1 MAKSKKRRLEII
13 IALFTV
19 GKAALD
25 SHQQQPPPLV
35 SSSHTNSGRTSAS
48 VGGSGSSSSS
58 SNNTTSASASSN
70 ILFHQ
75 PHSYNHN
82 HNHTHRHQQTQTQTD
97 ASTTESRASPIFS
110 RNRSL
115 KRPRSTSSIYPAP
128 NPIAPYCTVTSILW
142 DPRYTT
148 EGRPDFADYYKQHHP
163 VPPPPTR
170 IVDDTDDIDG
180 IDEADDS
187 FDEISD
193 DGEEVDEDE
202 DLYGDEE
209 QEVAPRPTARPPQPK
224 PQEKLKRARSRTR
237 SRSRSVDTSTYKHKE
252 IAEEGK
258 VIENNKNSVMEK
270 RHPSSFQ
277 QLEKLGEGTYA
288 TVKASLLVL
297 FRIIT
302 DERHRCSKDE
312 TVKPGSW
319 WH

>member
-1 MAKSKKRRLEII
+1 ME
-13 IALFTV
+13 
-19 GKAALD
+19 
-25 SHQQQPPPLV
+25 
-35 SSSHTNSGRTSAS
+35 SS
-48 VGGSGSSSSS
+48 SSSSS
-58 SNNTTSASASSN
+58 SNNSNTTSASTPSN
-70 ILFHQ
+70 IHHHP
-75 PHSYNHN
+75 PHNYNQN
-82 HNHTHRHQQTQTQTD
+82 HHTHRHQQTQTATG
-97 ASTTESRASPIFS
+97 SRTSPISS

-115 KRPRSTSSIYPAP
+115 KRPRATSSIYPAP

-148 EGRPDFADYYKQHHP
+148 EGRPDFADYYKQQYP

-170 IVDDTDDIDG
+170 IVDDTDDIDA

-187 FDEISD
+187 FDEISED
-193 DGEEVDEDE
+193 EDEDE
-202 DLYGDEE
+202 DLYDDEE

-237 SRSRSVDTSTYKHKE
+237 SRSRSVDTSTCKHKE

-288 TVKASLLVL
+288 TVKPSLLVL
-297 FRIIT
+297 LRSIT
-302 DERHRCSKDE
+302 DGGHRYSKDE

-319 WH
+319 